1 MALPGWKKLERSR
14 FVVRTKLRLRQFLG
28 VELTETADIP
38 RDVVIDGD
46 WAYDPT
52 LLDVSS
58 VVYSLGVGDT
68 IEFDVRLIERTGAS
82 VHAFDPTP
90 NAEVTLAANTL
101 PPEFHFYAAAAAGS
115 DGELTLYP
123 RVRSNGSLSTTMF
136 TSTPEPRNAHLGQ
149 TVPALTVSSM
159 AEKLG
164 HSHIDLLKMDIEGA
178 EYEVLDDLIANGPLP
193 RQLLVEFHH
202 RHKGIGRN
210 RTERSLRLLRD
221 EGYRAFYVAENMREF
236 SFLLSQIDD

>member
-1 MALPGWKKLERSR
+1 MALPRWKKLERSR
-14 FVVRTKLRLRQFLG
+14 LVVQTKLRLRQFLG
-28 VELTETADIP
+28 VELSEKADIV
-38 RDVVIDGD
+38 RDVVIDGG

-52 LLDVSS
+52 LLDVAS

-90 NAEVTLAANTL
+90 NAEVTLATNMP

-136 TSTPEPRNAHLGQ
+136 TLTAEPRNAHLGQ

-159 AEKLG
+159 AEQLG
-164 HSHIDLLKMDIEGA
+164 HSRIDLLKMDIEGA
-178 EYEVLDDLIANGPLP
+178 EYEVLDELIANGPLA

-202 RHKGIGRN
+202 RHKGIGRK
-210 RTERSLRLLRD
+210 RTERSLRRLRD
-221 EGYRAFYVAENMREF
+221 KGYRAFYVAENMREF
-236 SFLLSQIDD
+236 SFLLSQVDD

>member
-164 HSHIDLLKMDIEGA
+164 HSQIDLLKMDIEGA
-178 EYEVLDDLIANGPLP
+178 EYEVLDHLIANGPLP

>member
-1 MALPGWKKLERSR
+1 MALPGWKKFERSKL
-14 FVVRTKLRLRQFLG
+14 VVRTKLRLRQFLG
-28 VELTETADIP
+28 VEITEKADID
-38 RDVVIDGD
+38 RAVVIDGG

-82 VHAFDPTP
+82 VYAFDPTP
-90 NAEVTLAANTL
+90 DAEVTLAANKP
-101 PPEFHFYAAAAAGS
+101 PPEFHFCAAAAAGS

-136 TSTPEPRNAHLGQ
+136 TITEEPRNAHLGQ

-159 AEKLG
+159 AEGLG
-164 HSHIDLLKMDIEGA
+164 HSQIDLLKMDIEGA

-202 RHKGIGRN
+202 RHKGIGREK
-210 RTERSLRLLRD
+210 TERSLRQLRNK
-221 EGYRAFYVAENMREF
+221 GYQVFYVAENMREF
-236 SFLLSQIDD
+236 SFLISNIDD